1 MSGIMAQGIPPTE
14 LRLIAS
20 GPKVDVSGGSA
31 LPIHGEALP
40 GGGLPVDADPESG
53 YRPVGVE

>member
-1 MSGIMAQGIPPTE
+1 MAQGIPPTE